1 MSGGV
6 LVIPPIQESVDLS
19 EELPSVGERYFTH
32 YYYVPKNHLRKFH
45 ATNEQGSSCK
55 QIDVGNGTNVDQ
67 SQAKKPNLHAEN
79 SDEDVSSS
87 CKKIKL
93 DDSVEETICSEQN
106 VENNADRKIQTESKL
121 VTKLDDNS
129 AMDDSSKLMKM
140 DKGNGECLE
149 GTSEHKYDWASM
161 ECFITLEETLVMLHS
176 NKLCV
181 VSLSKYHP
189 VVRGNKTV
197 VKVEYDSKVLGN
209 KCSGKNKRG
218 ALVMGSRSTLCR
230 ISTQCGATYT
240 VACGARGKLVQI
252 NERLASS
259 PDLCRQYASA
269 GFLAVILPRL
279 DDVPA
284 LLEMLPSREQFEDL
298 VKRCAPEK

>member
-6 LVIPPIQESVDLS
+6 LVIPAIQESVDLS
-19 EELPSVGERYFTH
+19 EELPSVSERYFTH

-45 ATNEQGSSCK
+45 ATNEQDSSCK
-55 QIDVGNGTNVDQ
+55 QIDVGNSTNVDL
-67 SQAKKPNLHAEN
+67 SQTKKPNLHAEN

-93 DDSVEETICSEQN
+93 DDGVEETICSEQN
-106 VENNADRKIQTESKL
+106 VANSGDRKIQTESKL

-140 DKGNGECLE
+140 DEGNGERLDE
-149 GTSEHKYDWASM
+149 TSEHKYDWAAM

-230 ISTQCGATYT
+230 ISTECGASYT

-252 NERLASS
+252 NERLSSS
-259 PDLCRQYASA
+259 PDLCRASYGSA

-284 LLEMLPSREQFEDL
+284 LLEMLPSADQFDDL
-298 VKRCAPEK
+298 VKRCVK